1 MDISTLKF
9 KSSKVL
15 PFIFIIAYLSIF
27 LLDNYGSVDK
37 SISQWLFVSIINIS
51 ALFFIF
57 YYKFE
62 LKIFNGILK
71 NKFIIIFSLFL
82 FVSLLSSFFSF
93 NLNESLIKIT
103 FWINFLLS
111 IIFITYFIS
120 AFKLSLNSL
129 ITIFL
134 LLFLLQLYYSLDT
147 YIQIIS
153 LTAYDFSYASLLKGV
168 ASNKNIT
175 SALFVFQLPI
185 LLFYLFKQKN
195 IFFKF
200 LISLFL
206 FLFVLV
212 IFLLSSRSAYI
223 SLVFVFCSSLIYF
236 LIDLFKTKRLNTSFF
251 FILIPFIISFVYFQS
266 SNLINSNLD
275 IQNRISTINTQDES
289 TATRLR
295 FYQHAIDYITSNP
308 FTPLGPGNWKIKSI
322 ELDQINIKGYT
333 VPYHVHNDFL
343 EIATETSIF
352 GLLLYLALFLIL
364 FKFLY
369 KLYKSTNSND
379 PKKYFYFILSISL
392 ITYIIDSNLN
402 FPHARAL
409 QQISLAF
416 VVSIIISSF
425 NQNFNRNETKG

>member
-200 LISLFL
+200 LISFFL

-223 SLVFVFCSSLIYF
+223 SLVFVFSSSLIYF
-236 LIDLFKTKRLNTSFF
+236 FIDLFKTKNSILLSF
-251 FILIPFIISFVYFQS
+251 SY
-266 SNLINSNLD
+266 
-275 IQNRISTINTQDES
+275 
-289 TATRLR
+289 
-295 FYQHAIDYITSNP
+295 
-308 FTPLGPGNWKIKSI
+308 
-322 ELDQINIKGYT
+322 
-333 VPYHVHNDFL
+333 
-343 EIATETSIF
+343 
-352 GLLLYLALFLIL
+352 
-364 FKFLY
+364 
-369 KLYKSTNSND
+369 
-379 PKKYFYFILSISL
+379 
-392 ITYIIDSNLN
+392 
-402 FPHARAL
+402 
-409 QQISLAF
+409 
-416 VVSIIISSF
+416 
-425 NQNFNRNETKG
+425 